1 MLVYQRVNYVVVPVN
16 RGTPSHH
23 PFDFRMFHEINH
35 PAIGVPNYGNPHMC
49 SLMFQG
55 PTFNLP
61 EGISHIGR
69 PFLDDSLLPSHM

>member
-1 MLVYQRVNYVVVPVN
+1 MWWFPKIEVPPVIIHLIF
-16 RGTPSHH
+16 GCSMKLT
-23 PFDFRMFHEINH
+23 IQLL
-35 PAIGVPNYGNPHMC
+35 GVPNYGNPHVC